1 MQVEK
6 PDTAVPWKSSVP
18 GSTGAPLRR
27 MGKSRLAF
35 DLQKGYTIPG
45 AARRDPQC
53 RWVDT
58 CAGMGERQLF
68 HAAVLF
74 SFSDGSIALLFEW
87 RNTFLGVFY
96 FFVHGFGEIPAFA
109 ELVASIGKRPA
120 RDCLDAGSCSTVW
133 NNAYVVL
140 FAEQSIRGE
149 GELEKYLYLARFYP
163 DQARLY
169 LFSLAASLYT

>member
-74 SFSDGSIALLFEW
+74 SFSDGSIALLFEG
-87 RNTFLGVFY
+87 RNAFLGVFY

-120 RDCLDAGSCSTVW
+120 RDCSGIRGCFTVW
-133 NNAYVVL
+133 NNTTLYHSGAL
-140 FAEQSIRGE
+140 FIVWFADTPNVQKNT
-149 GELEKYLYLARFYP
+149 L
-163 DQARLY
+163 RLPIISAIIWVAI
-169 LFSLAASLYT
+169 L